1 MQPLIAKRT
10 AGGQFVTVQEPSAVQ
25 IDDKQKDTLAKIL
38 LEAMLR
44 KEEVKSE

>member
-10 AGGQFVTVQEPSAVQ
+10 ADGQFITAQEPSAVQ
-25 IDDKQKDTLAKIL
+25 IDDKQTESLAKIL

-44 KEEVKSE
+44 KENSK

>member
-10 AGGQFVTVQEPSAVQ
+10 ADGQFITVQEPSAVQ

-44 KEEVKSE
+44 KENSK

>member
-10 AGGQFVTVQEPSAVQ
+10 ADGQFITVQEPSAVQ
-25 IDDKQKDTLAKIL
+25 LDDQQKDTLAKIL

-44 KEEVKSE
+44 KENSKC

>member
-10 AGGQFVTVQEPSAVQ
+10 ADGQFVTVQEPSAVQ
-25 IDDKQKDTLAKIL
+25 IDEKQTENLVKIL

-44 KEEVKSE
+44 KEEVKK

>member
-10 AGGQFVTVQEPSAVQ
+10 ADDQFITVQEPSAVQ
-25 IDDKQKDTLAKIL
+25 IDEKQTENLAKIL

-44 KEEVKSE
+44 KEEVKK

>member
-10 AGGQFVTVQEPSAVQ
+10 ADGQFVTVQEPSAVQ
-25 IDDKQKDTLAKIL
+25 IDEKRTENLAKVL

-44 KEEVKSE
+44 KEAQK

>member
-10 AGGQFVTVQEPSAVQ
+10 ADGQFVTIQEPSTVQ
-25 IDDKQKDTLAKIL
+25 LDDNQTNALAKVL

-44 KEEVKSE
+44 KENSKR

>member
-10 AGGQFVTVQEPSAVQ
+10 ADGHFVTVQEPSAVQ
-25 IDDKQKDTLAKIL
+25 IDEKQKDTLAKIL

-44 KEEVKSE
+44 KEEVKK

>member
-10 AGGQFVTVQEPSAVQ
+10 ADGQFVTVQEPSAVQ
-25 IDDKQKDTLAKIL
+25 LDDKQKDTLAKIL

-44 KEEVKSE
+44 KEDLKC

>member
-10 AGGQFVTVQEPSAVQ
+10 ADGQFITVQEPSAVQ
-25 IDDKQKDTLAKIL
+25 INEKQKDTLAKIL

-44 KEEVKSE
+44 KENSK

>member
-10 AGGQFVTVQEPSAVQ
+10 ADGQFVTVQEPSAVQ

-38 LEAMLR
+38 LEAILR
-44 KEEVKSE
+44 KEEVKK

>member
-10 AGGQFVTVQEPSAVQ
+10 ADGQFITVQEPSAIQ

-38 LEAMLR
+38 LEAILR
-44 KEEVKSE
+44 KEEVKK

>member
-10 AGGQFVTVQEPSAVQ
+10 ADGQFITVQEPSAVQ
-25 IDDKQKDTLAKIL
+25 IDEKQTNVLAKIL

-44 KEEVKSE
+44 KEEVKK

>member
-10 AGGQFVTVQEPSAVQ
+10 ADGQFATVQEPSAVQ

-38 LEAMLR
+38 LEAILR
-44 KEEVKSE
+44 KENSK